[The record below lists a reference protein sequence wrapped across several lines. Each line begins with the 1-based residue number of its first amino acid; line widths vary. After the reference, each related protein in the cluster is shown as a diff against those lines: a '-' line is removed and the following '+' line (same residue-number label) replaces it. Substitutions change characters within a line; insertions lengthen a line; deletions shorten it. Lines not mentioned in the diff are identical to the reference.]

1 MSPNFLN
8 SAMTPGGM
16 RLGTPAMT
24 TRGMKEAEMKQIAAF
39 CIRTME
45 ISKRVQAK
53 VGKKLEDFV
62 KAINEDEDVAKL
74 SEEVKQFARSF
85 PMPGN

>member
-1 MSPNFLN
+1 MN
-8 SAMTPGGM
+8 
-16 RLGTPAMT
+16 
-24 TRGMKEAEMKQIAAF
+24 KIAAF

-74 SEEVKQFARSF
+74 SEEVKQFAR
-85 PMPGN
+85 